1 MSRSKHTIPPR
12 LRAPRRVRAPHEP
25 RGFGEDSARQTIA
38 RALKGL
44 GIRFD
49 CMPDLLKGEEPA
61 PLPRLRVGRPRAG
74 FHHPASRAD
83 LARILRFFG
92 ERCTYGL
99 QSVEMVRG
107 DAALPGSRMQFGRLL
122 VPGRIMLY
130 DQPRSPWVL
139 AGRLPGGEEERL
151 GLAGALIEAADL
163 WTVVTWPGDTLRDFM
178 LFDVLMHEV
187 GHHLIQQYKGKRPAR
202 VARTKDHEAFAARF
216 GRRCRL
222 VYAASNPS
230 PR

>member
-12 LRAPRRVRAPHEP
+12 LRAPRRVRAPQEP
-25 RGFGEDSARQTIA
+25 RGHGDESAHQA
-38 RALKGL
+38 LGRALKELGL
-44 GIRFD
+44 RLVSL
-49 CMPDLLKGEEPA
+49 PDLPEDKDPA
-61 PLPRLRVGRPRAG
+61 PLPRLRLARPRTG

-83 LARILRFFG
+83 IARLLRFFG
-92 ERCTYGL
+92 ARCTYGL
-99 QSVEMVRG
+99 QSVELVRG
-107 DAALPGSRMQFGRLL
+107 DDALPRSSLQLGRLL
-122 VPGRIMLY
+122 VPGRILLY

-139 AGRLPGGEEERL
+139 VGRLPGQEAERL
-151 GLAGALIEAADL
+151 GFAGALVEGGEL
-163 WTVVTWPGDTLRDFM
+163 QSVVTWPGETLREFM

-222 VYAASNPS
+222 LYGESMPS
-230 PR
+230 P